1 MVGLKKISSTLLL
14 AFLSWVILGL
24 LFPNSAFAFKTYK
37 RIVSLAPSVTESL
50 YFLGSIDSVVGVT
63 DYDTFPP
70 DVSNKPSVG
79 GNVDPSLEKIINLKP
94 DLVIGEKIFHHD
106 LLNRLQAFNID
117 TLELTLHH
125 RLSHVKEAFFKI
137 AEKVN
142 RIERAKKVWQ
152 DIDRGLGQ
160 RRSQLAARI
169 KKPTSMLVIVWHDP
183 LIVAG
188 GWSYIGDIMNAIGIK
203 NAADSKKFSF
213 PVISR
218 EELLLWNPDVIL
230 LVQTKKGMSINA
242 EEFMKVTGNLPLKAK
257 IVSFES
263 EVLLH
268 PGPRVLESAD
278 VLIKAIDMASKEE
291 ANK

>member
-1 MVGLKKISSTLLL
+1 MNNMKQITSTLLL
-14 AFLSWVILGL
+14 SFLFLAILGCFSL
-24 LFPNSAFAFKTYK
+24 NPAFAYRNYK

-50 YFLGSIDSVVGVT
+50 YFLGVIESVVGVT
-63 DYDTFPP
+63 DYDSFPP
-70 DVSNKPSVG
+70 EISNKPSVG
-79 GNVDPSLEKIINLKP
+79 GNVNPSLEKIINLKP
-94 DLVIGEKIFHHD
+94 DLVIGEQVFHHD

-125 RLSHVKEAFFKI
+125 RLSDVKEAFLKI

-142 RIERAKKVWQ
+142 RIDRAKEVWQ
-152 DIDRGLGQ
+152 SIDIGLRQ
-160 RRSQLAARI
+160 RRSQLEA
-169 KKPTSMLVIVWHDP
+169 KTNKPISMLVVVWHDP

-188 GWSYIGDIMNAIGIK
+188 GWSYIGDIMKTIGIK
-203 NAADSKKFSF
+203 NAAESKRSSF
-213 PVISR
+213 PVISK

-242 EEFMKVTGNLPLKAK
+242 KDFIKATGNLPLKAK

-268 PGPRVLESAD
+268 PGPRALESAD
-278 VLIKAIDMASKEE
+278 VLIKAVDMASKE
-291 ANK
+291 AQ